1 MLYCI
6 KDFEQFK
13 VGDKIPSVPSSV
25 ANILLKKGLV
35 AYRDPKY
42 KKGEIPVRANV
53 KDYIE
58 RNKKKPKKNYK
69 RKPRTVKPKKDVSNK

>member
-6 KDFEQFK
+6 KEFEQFK
-13 VGDKIPSVPSSV
+13 IGDKLPSLPTSV
-25 ANILLKKGLV
+25 VQVLLKKELV

-42 KKGEIPVRANV
+42 KDGEIPVRANV

-69 RKPRTVKPKKDVSNK
+69 RKIRKKKD